1 MTVREIAGAV
11 GKEDRTVQ
19 RWVKKTADKMSSI
32 DDKMS
37 SSTSTRN
44 TNRSMLLMDEVGRG

>member
-1 MTVREIAGAV
+1 MTVKEIAGAV

-32 DDKMS
+32 SDKMS
-37 SSTSTRN
+37 SSNFPRA
-44 TNRSMLLMDEVGRG
+44 RGRIGLTT